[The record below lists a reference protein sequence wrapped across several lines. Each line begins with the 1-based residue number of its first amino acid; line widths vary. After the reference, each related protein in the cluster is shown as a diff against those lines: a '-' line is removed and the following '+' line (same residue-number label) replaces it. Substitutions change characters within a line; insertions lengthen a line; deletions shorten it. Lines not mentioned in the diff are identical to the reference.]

1 MESQHLLATIGQY
14 ALIRNG
20 EGKLLVLER
29 ARSKT
34 WCLPGGRLQ
43 ADEAWDRA
51 LLREIAKET
60 GLECT
65 SPRPVDVEVLT
76 DPYQVKY
83 CVYFA
88 LDLGSSRDVVLSGE
102 HSAYRWI
109 SLQEVLT
116 IPFESEGI
124 RTAAQRLLE

>member
-1 MESQHLLATIGQY
+1 MKSQHLLATIGQY

-43 ADEAWDRA
+43 VGEAWDRA
-51 LLREIAKET
+51 LLREIAEET
-60 GLECT
+60 GLECVN
-65 SPRPVDVEVLT
+65 PRPVDVEVVT
-76 DPYQVKY
+76 DSYQVKY

-88 LDLGSSRDVVLSGE
+88 LDVVSPREVVLSDE

-116 IPFESEGI
+116 LLFESEGI

>member
-43 ADEAWDRA
+43 ASEAWDVA
-51 LLREIAKET
+51 LLREIAEET
-60 GLECT
+60 GLECAN
-65 SPRPVDVEVLT
+65 PRPVDVEVVT
-76 DPYQVKY
+76 DPYQTKY

-88 LDLGSSRDVVLSGE
+88 LDPTSSPDVVLSDE
-102 HSAYRWI
+102 HNAYRWI
-109 SLQEVLT
+109 SPQEVPTL
-116 IPFESEGI
+116 PFESEGI
-124 RTAAQRLLE
+124 RTAAQHLLE